1 MEAARQLLSARGPIG
16 LPGLLGLLVLFV
28 GAYVF
33 YECFFSPIARV
44 PGPFIAK
51 VTSLY
56 YPYLSRRGHVHRDL
70 VELHKKYGNVVRI
83 GPNTISVGEPMAF
96 REIYKAGNKFYKSQ
110 SYSVL
115 QGTRPFDLAGQRNE
129 KIHSEQRKLVARSYS
144 MDSVVYLEPHVDT
157 VINALVTRL
166 KGFYGEP
173 IDLGYWM
180 QLFAFDVIGAISFSR
195 PFGYVEVGED
205 NGLFLRLQRAL
216 RSLGWVKHAPRLYRW
231 HQTLMPIIGNWLAS
245 NDRNTYFFEF
255 ATKEVQAR
263 TDRDG
268 DYKDIVSQLLSVQKA
283 KPELNDTNIAF
294 MMTTNVFAGS
304 DTTST
309 TLRAIVYLLLKHPGK
324 YRRLMDELESKRR
337 KGELSLPIT
346 FKQAESCPYLQAV
359 LYEAM
364 RLYPAAGDILDRDV
378 PPGGMTIDG
387 HYVPAGTVVGTS
399 AWVIHRTPEIWGTDA
414 EEFCPERWL
423 DEKNE
428 SNFKRFFFAFGGGS
442 RTCIG
447 RNITWLE
454 ISKLVPTLVMHFNMR
469 LADKAELTEDCGTL
483 VFLSGLQV
491 HISPRE
497 LDQKVLS

>member
-1 MEAARQLLSARGPIG
+1 MDLYQLLLNARGVT
-16 LPGLLGLLVLFV
+16 GLLIVFA
-28 GAYVF
+28 GAYVL
-33 YECFFSPIARV
+33 YECFLSPLARI

-51 VTSLY
+51 ITSFY
-56 YPYLSRRGHVHRDL
+56 YPYLSRRGRIHRDL
-70 VELHKKYGNVVRI
+70 VDLHKKYGNVVRV
-83 GPNTISVGEPMAF
+83 GPRVLSVGDPMAF
-96 REIYKAGNKFYKSQ
+96 REIYRAGNRFYKSQ

-129 KIHSEQRKLVARSYS
+129 KIHSDQRRLVARSYS

-157 VINALVTRL
+157 VMNALVDRL
-166 KGFYGEP
+166 KGFYGQP

-180 QLFAFDVIGAISFSR
+180 QLFAFDAIGSISFSR

-216 RSLGWVKHAPRLYRW
+216 RSIGWVKHVPRLYRL
-231 HQTLMPIIGNWLAS
+231 HQKLMPVIGNWIAG

-255 ATKEVQAR
+255 ATREVKAR

-268 DYKDIVSQLLSVQKA
+268 DYKDIASQLLSVQKT

-309 TLRAIVYLLLKHPGK
+309 SLRATMYLLLKYPEK
-324 YRRLMDELESKRR
+324 YSRLMEELESKRQ
-337 KGELSLPIT
+337 KGELSVPAT
-346 FKQAESCPYLQAV
+346 FKQAETCTYLQAV

-378 PPGGMTIDG
+378 PTGGMTING
-387 HYVPAGTVVGTS
+387 HYVPAGVVVGTS
-399 AWVIHRTPEIWGTDA
+399 AWVIHRVPEIWGPDV
-414 EEFCPERWL
+414 EEFRPERWL
-423 DEKNE
+423 DKENE
-428 SNFKRFFFAFGGGS
+428 NNLKRFFFAFGGGS

-454 ISKLVPTLVMHFNMR
+454 ISKLVPTLLMCFDMR
-469 LADKAELTEDCGTL
+469 LVDGAELTEDCGSL
-483 VFLSGLQV
+483 VFLSGLKV
-491 HISPRE
+491 YITPRE
-497 LDQKVLS
+497 VDQKS